1 MLYHEKVD
9 IQVNKVDIQAK
20 KVDIQTENVYTK
32 TKKVDIQTEKFTSK
46 VFFHLIRL
54 ILEEYQ
60 ILMIMLFKMPF
71 DFLLLSIIGCH

>member
-9 IQVNKVDIQAK
+9 IQVNKVDIQ
-20 KVDIQTENVYTK
+20 
-32 TKKVDIQTEKFTSK
+32 TEKFTSK
-46 VFFHLIRL
+46 VFFQLIRL

-71 DFLLLSIIGCH
+71 DFFIIIYYRMPLIFLLCLMNRYNNLL